1 VESMCEDK
9 LGIVGQQHPS
19 QDGVANTNELRDAK
33 VFVGRIIDALVAGN
47 LLREEA
53 IREICFY
60 IMGAT
65 LPELARFLREDL
77 VSNMD
82 GHAFERF
89 IGLVFFLQGYEIEI
103 SPKSGDQGVD
113 IIALRGDRRIAIQCK
128 RFAKG
133 ALVSNSAI
141 QEIFAGMSYYKC
153 TDGLLV
159 TTSSLTSHAQELA
172 DSLGIKYWD
181 EQYIEV
187 LCSDVLRTLSES
199 VYLMED
205 SQVKVIEVPGT
216 EITQTVVEPRAKV
229 LSIIREHGSIRH
241 SDLLRRCWRFA
252 KAKELWI
259 IIDDLEESGSIHRRV
274 GGIHGA
280 YFYDYIEKHRRAKS
294 RSSL

>member
-1 VESMCEDK
+1 MESTCEDK

-65 LPELARFLREDL
+65 LPELASFLREDL

-89 IGLVFFLQGYEIEI
+89 IGLGFFLQGYEIEI
-103 SPKSGDQGVD
+103 TPKSGDQGVD
-113 IIALRGDRRIAIQCK
+113 IIASRGDRRIAIQCK

-159 TTSSLTSHAQELA
+159 TTSSLTSHARELA

-181 EQYIEV
+181 EQYIKV
-187 LCSDVLRTLSES
+187 LCSDALRTLSES
-199 VYLMED
+199 VYLIED

-216 EITQTVVEPRAKV
+216 KIAQTIVEPRAKV
-229 LSIIREHGSIRH
+229 LAIIRERGTIGH

-252 KAKELWI
+252 NAKEIWTI
-259 IIDDLEESGSIHRRV
+259 TNDLEESGRIRKRRE
-274 GGIHGA
+274 GIKGRFI
-280 YFYDYIEKHRRAKS
+280 YSYIEKSPRD
-294 RSSL
+294 